1 MKKIYFLKTCSTCQR
16 ILKSLNLSSD
26 FQIQDI
32 KETPLTAEDLEKLKS
47 IAGSYE
53 DLFSRRAKLYKEMGL
68 KNEKLSERDY
78 RNYILEHYTF
88 LKRPVIVYGQE
99 IFIGNS
105 SKTIESVKIAIRNE
119 K

>member
-53 DLFSRRAKLYKEMGL
+53 DLFSKRAKLYKEIGL

-88 LKRPVIVYGQE
+88 LKRPIIVYEGE
-99 IFIGNS
+99 IFIGNN
-105 SKTIESVKIAIRNE
+105 SKNIKSAITALSNE

>member
-78 RNYILEHYTF
+78 RNLLEHYTF

-105 SKTIESVKIAIRNE
+105 SKTIERVNIAISNE